1 MFHDDEEYQQ
11 LRDEVKADNW
21 LLPLSDHAWLKIP
34 IPFEIGVLFK
44 VIPEQIA
51 MAILE
56 ADHDMGDVGEET
68 IRQLRTS
75 LSMGGP
81 QLITPLYNA
90 ARNYDAFRKDAIVDQ
105 WTALREPNEQ
115 REMYTST
122 VAGGLADLA
131 NSVPLINK
139 LDFLTSPMKV
149 EFLMRQYLGTM
160 GMYGVTVAD
169 RVARSGAIPGMDPQ
183 NIVGTNV
190 DFDISSVFGGEGVA
204 NVPILGD
211 LLVDPRTRAGAQQ
224 DFYDIMEELSEITAT
239 LGAISE
245 RDVREGVSYTQKNVD
260 MLRQKSRLNALNRSL
275 RQWRQRREILLDP
288 RRGLSKEETR
298 KEYQKLLDIRAN
310 ILHNIKDVV
319 AESKGNR

>member
-1 MFHDDEEYQQ
+1 M
-11 LRDEVKADNW
+11 
-21 LLPLSDHAWLKIP
+21 
-34 IPFEIGVLFK
+34 
-44 VIPEQIA
+44 
-51 MAILE
+51 
-56 ADHDMGDVGEET
+56 
-68 IRQLRTS
+68 
-75 LSMGGP
+75 
-81 QLITPLYNA
+81 
-90 ARNYDAFRKDAIVDQ
+90 
-105 WTALREPNEQ
+105 REPNEQ